1 MPQVDIPSITI
12 RPPRD
17 IEGLACRMLLPESAA
32 RPMTRPEWLV
42 AVQEA
47 APRIVGAASF
57 QARERVFIGVRV
69 RVVRTHRRRGIGSRL
84 LQHVIDEAVRR
95 KMAAVFGR
103 AGGLTEPDAAPF
115 LAARGFRF
123 LGRLTTVEAD
133 IVAMR
138 DYLVALRDRLTAGG
152 KVPANARLVRFS
164 EAPLDQ
170 VARLYADYIMHNPD
184 ADPALLRH
192 PQFKQQIAASPIL
205 MMDDRVVGILLV
217 GVEDQLATVHA
228 RVVAPELRGSWVNA
242 LLMGTA
248 TEEVWRVGA
257 RQVRFEI
264 PPDNRD
270 TEKLA
275 RRFQAETVSA
285 WDRYGLRLVPEPVPV
300 G

>member
-1 MPQVDIPSITI
+1 MASTGISEITI

-17 IEGLACRMLLPESAA
+17 IEGPACRMLLPESAV

-47 APRIVGAASF
+47 APRIVGVASF
-57 QARERVFIGVRV
+57 QPRETVFIGVRV

-84 LQHVIDEAVRR
+84 LQHIIDEAVRR

-103 AGGLTEPDAAPF
+103 ADGLTEPDAAPF
-115 LAARGFRF
+115 LAAHSFGF
-123 LGRLTTVEAD
+123 LGRLATVEAD
-133 IVAMR
+133 VLAMR
-138 DYLVALRDRLTAGG
+138 DYLVALRDRLIAGG

-164 EAPLDQ
+164 EAPQDQ
-170 VARLYADYIMHNPD
+170 VAKLYAEYIVHNPE

-192 PQFKQQIAASPIL
+192 PEFKEKIAASPVV

-217 GVEDQLATVHA
+217 GVEGLLATVHA
-228 RVVAPELRGSWVNA
+228 RVVTPELRGGWVNP
-242 LLMGTA
+242 LMMGTA
-248 TEEVWRVGA
+248 TEDVWQAGA
-257 RQVRFEI
+257 RRVRFEI

-275 RRFQAETVSA
+275 RRFRAETVSA
-285 WDRYGLRLVPEPVPV
+285 WDRYVLRLAPEPVP
-300 G
+300 

>member
-1 MPQVDIPSITI
+1 MPHADISSITI

-17 IEGLACRMLLPESAA
+17 VEGPACRMLLPESVV

-57 QARERVFIGVRV
+57 QPSERVFIGVRV
-69 RVVRTHRRRGIGSRL
+69 RVIRTHRRRGIGSRL
-84 LQHVIDEAVRR
+84 LQHIIDEAVRR
-95 KMAAVFGR
+95 TMAGVFGR
-103 AGGLTEPDAAPF
+103 ADGLAEPDAAPF
-115 LAARGFRF
+115 LAVHGFRF

-133 IVAMR
+133 IAAMR
-138 DYLVALRDRLTAGG
+138 DYLVALRDRLIAGG
-152 KVPANARLVRFS
+152 KIPPNARLVRFS

-170 VARLYADYIMHNPD
+170 VAKLYADYIMHNPE

-192 PQFKQQIAASPIL
+192 PQFKQQVAASPIL

-217 GVEDQLATVHA
+217 GIEGALATVHA
-228 RVVAPELRGSWVNA
+228 RVVAPELRGGWVNA
-242 LLMGTA
+242 LMMGTA
-248 TEEVWRVGA
+248 TEEVWQAGA
-257 RQVRFEI
+257 RRVRFEI

-275 RRFQAETVSA
+275 RRFRAETISA
-285 WDRYGLRLVPEPVPV
+285 WERYGLRLTPEPDPV